1 MPSLNEFIQNKE
13 PTPGLDKI
21 EESRPCSKCSKDSD
35 FYYWNAQNLEM
46 TWTCPDGHKNS
57 YRIN

>member
-21 EESRPCSKCSKDSD
+21 EESRPCSKCKRQKRSKPKENPPG
-35 FYYWNAQNLEM
+35 YM
-46 TWTCPDGHKNS
+46 TFDAYGGVVS
-57 YRIN
+57 SIARV